1 MSEYTIWSTEFI
13 GLSRTL
19 TPQEEASWII
29 KNSQRVEVKFVII
42 EQRER
47 VLKLLVFAFD
57 DVIRH
62 IDIVRKFMKKKNGDI
77 FFGAGKIYHLQS
89 LNTGWAWWES
99 KSCNKRF
106 KRDTPEID
114 PAEWEAILRQVKERA
129 LECLT
134 RIAEGEVSS

>member
-89 LNTGWAWWES
+89 LNTAWAWWES
-99 KSCNKRF
+99 ESCIEKF
-106 KRDTPEID
+106 KRDAPEISTEES
-114 PAEWEAILRQVKERA
+114 AVILREVKQRA
-129 LECLT
+129 RDCLT
-134 RIAEGEVSS
+134 HTANGETPS